1 VVYLSAGVAAD
12 DDDDGLL
19 GHVVLWDCMAALHLL
34 LTSA

>member
-1 VVYLSAGVAAD
+1 VVDLSAGVAA